1 MKKFIL
7 CFVFLL
13 SIQFS
18 FAQKL
23 STYYLIRHAEKEI
36 TDDPNPALTE
46 EGRERAENWA
56 AVFKDVQFDAIYSTN
71 YIRTVSTAE
80 PTAHS
85 QKLKIILYHPTKID
99 FRKFIKETK
108 GKTVLIVGHSNT
120 IPGFANSLIGRE
132 KYNQIEDDNNANLYI
147 IEKSRNSISDKLLH
161 IN

>member
-56 AVFKDVQFDAIYSTN
+56 AVFRDVQFDAIYSTN

-80 PTAHS
+80 PTAHR

-99 FRKFIKETK
+99 FQKFIKETK